1 MIARDTKKIAYA
13 IKVTSDNIRA
23 YNNSLISI
31 LTMTTMRKLNLIC
44 LLLML
49 GVVLTSNSQTTAP
62 ADFFAGKWEVTV
74 IGTPNGDSKMIIDL
88 VRTDGKLTGQ
98 MSNPTEPSAEKVP
111 VTVDESADLLDLAFN
126 AQGYDVTINLKK
138 VDDDNL
144 KGSLLGMFDAIAKR
158 VK

>member
-1 MIARDTKKIAYA
+1 
-13 IKVTSDNIRA
+13 
-23 YNNSLISI
+23 
-31 LTMTTMRKLNLIC
+31 MRKLNLIC

-49 GVVLTSNSQTTAP
+49 CVVFNSNSQTTAP

-74 IGTPNGDSKMIIDL
+74 IGTPNGDSKMIVDL

-98 MSNPTEPSAEKVP
+98 MSNPAEPSAEKVP

-144 KGSLLGMFDAIAKR
+144 KGSLLGMFDAVAKR
-158 VK
+158 IK

>member
-1 MIARDTKKIAYA
+1 
-13 IKVTSDNIRA
+13 
-23 YNNSLISI
+23 
-31 LTMTTMRKLNLIC
+31 MRKINLIC
-44 LLLML
+44 LFLML
-49 GVVLTSNSQTTAP
+49 GVVFTSNSKTTTP
-62 ADFFAGKWEVTV
+62 ADFFAGKWEVTI
-74 IGTPNGDSKMIIDL
+74 IGTPNGDSKLLIDL

-98 MSNPTEPSAEKVP
+98 MSNPAEPTAEKVP

-144 KGSLLGMFDAIAKR
+144 KGSLLGMFDATAKR

>member
-1 MIARDTKKIAYA
+1 
-13 IKVTSDNIRA
+13 
-23 YNNSLISI
+23 
-31 LTMTTMRKLNLIC
+31 MRKLNLIC
-44 LLLML
+44 LFLTL
-49 GVVLTSNSQTTAP
+49 GVVFNGNSQSMAL

-98 MSNPTEPSAEKVP
+98 MSNPAEPTGEKVP

-126 AQGYDVTINLKK
+126 TQGYDVTINLKK
-138 VDDDNL
+138 VDEDNL

>member
-1 MIARDTKKIAYA
+1 
-13 IKVTSDNIRA
+13 
-23 YNNSLISI
+23 
-31 LTMTTMRKLNLIC
+31 MRKLNLIC

-49 GVVLTSNSQTTAP
+49 GVVFTSNSQTTAP

-74 IGTPNGDSKMIIDL
+74 IGTPNGDSKMLIDL

-98 MSNPTEPSAEKVP
+98 MSNPAEPTAEKVP

-144 KGSLLGMFDAIAKR
+144 KGSLLGMFDAVAKR